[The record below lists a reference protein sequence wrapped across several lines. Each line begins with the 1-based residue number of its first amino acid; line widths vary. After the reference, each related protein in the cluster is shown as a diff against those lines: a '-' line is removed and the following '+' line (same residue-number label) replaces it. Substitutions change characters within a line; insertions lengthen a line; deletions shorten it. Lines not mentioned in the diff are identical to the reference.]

1 MTNRSI
7 VACVCVFFCIAML
20 SLGCKKGCGT
30 CKSYGYSSGANNTY
44 QGYTAQICIN
54 NFCTCASGLEGDSC
68 QIYSVNKYILPSA
81 NWVVSDGCSGNPN
94 YSVYVTT
101 NPSNPYTSFYINNL
115 FGSYQVLV
123 NIQSAPNN
131 SSSLVIQSQTIGIA
145 SIYSL
150 SGTYSVVSG
159 LGKMTFIMDYNNG
172 TDQTCTLY
180 LYQQL

>member
-1 MTNRSI
+1 M
-7 VACVCVFFCIAML
+7 VVCVCMIFFVSMM

-44 QGYTAQICIN
+44 QGYTAQVCTN
-54 NFCTCASGLEGDSC
+54 SYCTCPSGLEGDSC
-68 QIYSVNKYILPSA
+68 QNYSVNKYIFPSV
-81 NWVVSDGCSGNPN
+81 NWTVTDGCSGNPY
-94 YSVYVTT
+94 YSVFTST

-123 NIQSAPNN
+123 NILPAPNN
-131 SSSLVIQSQTIGIA
+131 SSSLLIQQQTLGA
-145 SIYSL
+145 VAIYSL
-150 SGTYSVVSG
+150 SGTYSTVSG
-159 LGKMTFIMDYNNG
+159 LGKMTFVIDYNNG